1 MKFDCLFD
9 SVFLC
14 SGELTREPGARPE
27 LRQVWQRNFQTID
40 LSQVEA
46 SSPLPSSASPL
57 SLRETKVLWVFAGPD
72 ILPTVSLAPNA
83 PSAQL
88 LPAPTWGMATRL
100 SLSLNSESPEGQAT
114 AY

>member
-27 LRQVWQRNFQTID
+27 LRRVWQRNFQTIN

-72 ILPTVSLAPNA
+72 ILPTVSLGSQRPVC
-83 PSAQL
+83 
-88 LPAPTWGMATRL
+88 PAPTSSHLGDGHTPV
-100 SLSLNSESPEGQAT
+100 SLPEQ
-114 AY
+114 